1 MLQARS
7 AKLVE
12 NRPAAHPRGR
22 RSTAEGETSVRKRM
36 FITATTIAMAGVMIF
51 GGTAQ
56 AGRPGTGA
64 IRDATLTGT
73 QVVPPPGDHEGT
85 GESRFIFYPNK
96 NKICY
101 TIQVSGIARAT
112 SAHLHQ
118 APAGQTGPVKLG
130 LNPPRDGTSEHEC
143 IRGLGERFI
152 KKISGNPS
160 GYYVDVHNEKFPD
173 GALRGQLT
181 G

>member
-1 MLQARS
+1 MLFI
-7 AKLVE
+7 
-12 NRPAAHPRGR
+12 AAVV
-22 RSTAEGETSVRKRM
+22 AAAAV
-36 FITATTIAMAGVMIF
+36 FVF

-64 IRDATLTGT
+64 IREATLTGA
-73 QVVPPPGDHEGT
+73 QVVPDGGDPDGS
-85 GESRFIFYPNK
+85 GEARFIFYPNK

-101 TIQVSGIARAT
+101 TIQVSGIERAT
-112 SAHLHQ
+112 SAHLHE
-118 APAGQTGPVKLG
+118 APAGEVGPVKLA

-152 KKISGNPS
+152 KRISGNPT
-160 GYYVDVHNEKFPD
+160 GYYVDVHNAIHRD

-181 G
+181 QGGPR